1 MKKSTAKKILLFDDL
16 LKKIKSLQDKGKV
29 VVQSHGIFDL
39 IHPGI
44 IKHLDSAKEQG
55 DALVVTVVRDEHV
68 RKGPGRP
75 IFPAQM
81 RAENVA
87 SLSMVDHV
95 CVVNDGRPFECVK
108 RIKPDI
114 FAKGRSIK
122 DFDTNAPEK
131 ILKEEKEL
139 YFGASR
145 IHETAGFSF
154 SSSEIIE
161 NFLNIYP
168 KEVKAFLKEF
178 SRRYGFDSVREKIN
192 GLVGL
197 KVLLIG
203 DGIIDEYHYC
213 ESLGKSAKSNLVVN
227 KYLAHEIF
235 AGGAFAIANH
245 LAGLCVNVELISL
258 LGNDPERESFVR
270 KSLKPNVKIKFFH
283 REDSPT
289 VTKKRYINQYL
300 NQKMFEVNYLNENY
314 INGRLESGIVE
325 YLKTAIPHYDLVL
338 VSDFGHG
345 FITGKIIRS
354 IEQYSVKFA
363 VNTQVNAANYGYNMV
378 TKYRRPAFVCL
389 DEHEL
394 RLTAQERFADI
405 EHVARK
411 VREGIDAACLI
422 VTLGKNGSLGIN
434 KNKELNRTPV
444 FSSKVVDTVGAGD
457 AFFAFSAPCVAQNF
471 PLELVSFIGNA
482 AGALAVQITCNK
494 KPVEKYELLEF
505 IHALLK

>member
-1 MKKSTAKKILLFDDL
+1 
-16 LKKIKSLQDKGKV
+16 
-29 VVQSHGIFDL
+29 
-39 IHPGI
+39 
-44 IKHLDSAKEQG
+44 
-55 DALVVTVVRDEHV
+55 
-68 RKGPGRP
+68 
-75 IFPAQM
+75 
-81 RAENVA
+81 
-87 SLSMVDHV
+87 MVDHV
-95 CVVNDGRPFECVK
+95 CVGNDGRPFECVK

-122 DFDTNAPEK
+122 DFDANAPEK

-245 LAGLCVNVELISL
+245 L

-457 AFFAFSAPCVAQNF
+457 GFSAVFILGKLQGWPAEQTLARAHEFAAAICTLRGAIPVQANF
-471 PLELVSFIGNA
+471 YVPF
-482 AGALAVQITCNK
+482 
-494 KPVEKYELLEF
+494 
-505 IHALLK
+505 LKAWRS